1 MDAYVPRESNMTID
15 AAARWWAQR
24 CGTTKPHRAT
34 LIRWATRGCRG
45 RRLRAELHGGRWY
58 VTEDALRDFHRH
70 LNALPVAL
78 ADRTAGPVR
87 AAEIRENIRRLEAV
101 LASGEM

>member
-1 MDAYVPRESNMTID
+1 
-15 AAARWWAQR
+15 
-24 CGTTKPHRAT
+24 
-34 LIRWATRGCRG
+34 
-45 RRLRAELHGGRWY
+45 LHGGRWY